1 MLRSIRDKRTE
12 MPDYLTAME
21 HLKARSRYLRG
32 ELAEDM
38 ADPRTGGVSDD
49 SGQLL
54 KFHGMYLQDDRD
66 LRPERTKKKLEKAF
80 GFMIRIRL
88 PGGII
93 TPRQWLALDEVARK
107 YAGNTL
113 RLTTRQTFQMHGL
126 LKFNVK
132 TALKAI
138 NAVALDTIAACGDDN
153 RGVMSVS
160 NPHQSRVHAEAYD
173 LACRVSQHFRPQTR
187 AYYEI
192 FLDGEKV
199 AGEGERDN
207 VEPIYGKTY
216 MPRKFKIGFAVPPS
230 NDIDVFAQDLG
241 FIAILGKSGK
251 IEGWN
256 VSVGG
261 GMGMTHGEPDT
272 YPRIG
277 DVLGFC
283 RPDDVMR
290 VAEAVV
296 TIQRDWG
303 DRSNRKH
310 ARLKYT
316 LDDRGAD
323 TFRAEI
329 AKRAGKPLENPRPYK
344 FTSTGDRYGWTEGE
358 NGKHHLTLF
367 IQNGRLSDFA
377 GEPQLLTGMRQI
389 AQAHKGEI
397 RITPNQN
404 LIIANV
410 AKDKR
415 AAIEALV
422 AEHRMGGDTT
432 GLRRNSMACVALP
445 TCALALAESE
455 RYLPDLVDALDE
467 RLAAHGLS
475 EDDIVIRMTGCPN
488 GCARPY
494 LAEIGFVGKGPGR
507 YNLYLGAAFDGSRMN
522 KLYAE
527 DLDHEAIVAAL
538 DPVLAAYAKE
548 RRQGERFG
556 DFAIRAG
563 FVAASGNGLDFH
575 AEVGARRRS

>member
-1 MLRSIRDKRTE
+1 
-12 MPDYLTAME
+12 MPDNLTAME

-32 ELAEDM
+32 DLAEDM
-38 ADPRTGGVSDD
+38 ADPHTAGPAVRADQEEARKSVRVHDPHPSAG
-49 SGQLL
+49 
-54 KFHGMYLQDDRD
+54 
-66 LRPERTKKKLEKAF
+66 
-80 GFMIRIRL
+80 
-88 PGGII
+88 
-93 TPRQWLALDEVARK
+93 PRQWLALDEVARSS
-107 YAGNTL
+107 AGNTL
-113 RLTTRQTFQMHGL
+113 RLTTRQTFQLHGV

-132 TALKAI
+132 AALKAI

-160 NPHQSRVHAEAYD
+160 NPHQSRVHAEASA
-173 LACRVSQHFRPQTR
+173 LACRTSQHFRPQTH

-192 FLDGEKV
+192 FLDAEKV
-199 AGEGERDN
+199 AGEGERHD

-241 FIAILGKSGK
+241 FIAILGKSGAL
-251 IEGWN
+251 EGWN

-261 GMGMTHGEPDT
+261 GMGMTHGELET

-283 RPDDVMR
+283 KPDDVMK

-303 DRSNRKH
+303 DRTNRKH

-316 LDDRGAD
+316 LDDHGAD
-323 TFRAEI
+323 AFRAET
-329 AKRAGKPLENPRPYK
+329 AKRAGKPLEKPRPFK

-367 IQNGRLSDFA
+367 IQNGRLSDFPD
-377 GEPQLLTGMRQI
+377 GRRLLTGMRRI
-389 AQAHKGEI
+389 AEVHEGEI

-410 AKDKR
+410 AKDRR

-422 AEHRMGGDTT
+422 AEHRMAGDYT

-455 RYLPDLVDALDE
+455 RYLPDLIDALDE
-467 RLAAHGLS
+467 RLAAYGLS
-475 EDDIVIRMTGCPN
+475 DDDIVIRMTGCPN

-494 LAEIGFVGKGPGR
+494 LAEIALVGKGPGR
-507 YNLYLGAAFDGSRMN
+507 YNLYLGAA
-522 KLYAE
+522 LTA
-527 DLDHEAIVAAL
+527 
-538 DPVLAAYAKE
+538 
-548 RRQGERFG
+548 
-556 DFAIRAG
+556 RA
-563 FVAASGNGLDFH
+563 
-575 AEVGARRRS
+575 

>member
-1 MLRSIRDKRTE
+1 MTDELSS
-12 MPDYLTAME
+12 ME

-32 ELAEDM
+32 DLAEDM
-38 ADPRTGGVSDD
+38 ADPMTGGVSED
-49 SGQLL
+49 SAQLL
-54 KFHGMYLQDDRD
+54 KFHGMYLQDNRD
-66 LRPERTKKKLEKAF
+66 LRPERMKKKLEKAF

-88 PGGII
+88 PGGVIA
-93 TPRQWLALDEVARK
+93 PQQWLALDEVARV
-107 YAGNTL
+107 YAGDTL
-113 RLTTRQTFQMHGL
+113 RLTTRQTFQLHGI
-126 LKFNVK
+126 LKFNIK

-153 RGVMSVS
+153 RGVMAVS
-160 NPHQSRVHAEAYD
+160 NPHQSRIHAEAYE
-173 LACRVSQHFRPQTR
+173 LARRASQHFRPRTN

-192 FLDGEKV
+192 FLDGEKI
-199 AGEGERDN
+199 AGEGERDD

-241 FIAILGKSGK
+241 FIAIVGKTGG

-256 VSVGG
+256 VAVGG
-261 GMGMTHGEPDT
+261 GMGMTHGEAET

-283 RPDDVMR
+283 RPEDVMT

-303 DRSNRKH
+303 DRTNRKH

-316 LDDRGAD
+316 LDDHGAD
-323 TFRAEI
+323 AFRAEI
-329 AKRAGKPLENPRPYK
+329 AKRAGKPLEKARSYA

-367 IQNGRLSDFA
+367 IENGRLSDFPD
-377 GEPQLLTGMRQI
+377 GRRLLTGMRRV
-389 AQAHKGEI
+389 AQVHEGEI
-397 RITPNQN
+397 RVTPNQN

-410 AKDKR
+410 AKEKR
-415 AAIEALV
+415 AEIEALV
-422 AEHRMGGDTT
+422 AEHRMHGEHT

-455 RYLPDLVDALDE
+455 RYLPELIDALDE
-467 RLAAHGLS
+467 RLATHELS
-475 EDDIVIRMTGCPN
+475 QDDIVIRMTGCPN

-494 LAEIGFVGKGPGR
+494 LAEIALVGKGPGR
-507 YNLYLGAAFDGSRMN
+507 YNLYLGAAFDGTRMN

-527 DLDHEAIVAAL
+527 DLDHNGIVGAL

-548 RRQGERFG
+548 RKKGERFG
-556 DFAIRAG
+556 DFTIRAG
-563 FVAASGNGLDFH
+563 FVAATRNGLDFH
-575 AEVGARRRS
+575 ADTGPQARKP

>member
-1 MLRSIRDKRTE
+1 MTDELSS
-12 MPDYLTAME
+12 ME

-32 ELAEDM
+32 DLAEDM
-38 ADPRTGGVSDD
+38 ADPMTGGVSED
-49 SGQLL
+49 SAQLL
-54 KFHGMYLQDDRD
+54 KFHGMYLQDNRD
-66 LRPERTKKKLEKAF
+66 LRPERMKKKLEKAF

-88 PGGII
+88 PGGVIA
-93 TPRQWLALDEVARK
+93 PQQWLALDEVARV
-107 YAGNTL
+107 YAGDTL
-113 RLTTRQTFQMHGL
+113 RLTTRQTFQLHGV
-126 LKFNVK
+126 LKFNIK

-153 RGVMSVS
+153 RGVMAVS
-160 NPHQSRVHAEAYD
+160 NPHQSRIHAEAYE
-173 LACRVSQHFRPQTR
+173 LARRASQHFRPRTN

-192 FLDGEKV
+192 FLDGEKI
-199 AGEGERDN
+199 AGEGERDG

-241 FIAILGKSGK
+241 FIAIVGKTGG

-256 VSVGG
+256 VAVGG
-261 GMGMTHGEPDT
+261 GMGMTHGEAET

-283 RPDDVMR
+283 RPEDVMT

-303 DRSNRKH
+303 DRTNRKH

-316 LDDRGAD
+316 LDDHGAD
-323 TFRAEI
+323 ALRAEI
-329 AKRAGKPLENPRPYK
+329 AKRAGKPLEKARSYA

-367 IQNGRLSDFA
+367 IENGRLSDFPD
-377 GEPQLLTGMRQI
+377 GRRLLTGMRRV
-389 AQAHKGEI
+389 AQVHEGEI
-397 RITPNQN
+397 RVTPNQN

-410 AKDKR
+410 AKEKR
-415 AAIEALV
+415 AEIEALV
-422 AEHRMGGDTT
+422 AEHRMHGEQT

-455 RYLPDLVDALDE
+455 RYLPELIDALDE
-467 RLAAHGLS
+467 RLTAHALS
-475 EDDIVIRMTGCPN
+475 QDDIVIRMTGCPN

-494 LAEIGFVGKGPGR
+494 LAEIALVGKGPGR
-507 YNLYLGAAFDGSRMN
+507 YNLYLGAAFDGTRMN

-527 DLDHEAIVAAL
+527 DLDHNGIIDAL

-548 RRQGERFG
+548 RKKGERFG
-556 DFAIRAG
+556 DFTIRAG
-563 FVAASGNGLDFH
+563 FVAATRNGLDFH
-575 AEVGARRRS
+575 ADTGPQARKA